1 MDCGEKHSII
11 FEKTEGE
18 ALKALLFLIIMIN
31 KLDEKSTWI
40 VLLNLMKVPT

>member
-40 VLLNLMKVPT
+40 VLLILMKVPT